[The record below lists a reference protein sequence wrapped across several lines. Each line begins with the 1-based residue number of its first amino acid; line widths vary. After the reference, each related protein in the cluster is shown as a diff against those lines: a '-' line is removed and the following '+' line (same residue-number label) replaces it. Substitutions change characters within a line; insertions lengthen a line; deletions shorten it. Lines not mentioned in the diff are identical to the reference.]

1 MSEPTLKLQQNADE
15 LLRDF
20 AMAEPDFEA
29 KALAIEA
36 KLGNK
41 PAEGALSDDD
51 LFRAPELTAEAGEP
65 SLPVPPSAVRAAPKS
80 NFAEMARKSL
90 QKGED
95 DATALA
101 KELMAAAK
109 SRRPDADMVERV
121 KAAGRAGAAA
131 SPLPVGDVE
140 RTSGVVTRTE
150 AAPVAAAAAPAAVAP
165 ASAPSRGVS
174 RGTVIGIFGSV
185 VGIAACLALYLK
197 TNEPE
202 VSPTSAALQAERAAD
217 APVAAAAPKAGGPA
231 PEAAKANDG
240 VVSPEALA
248 PASEP
253 KLAEAEKV
261 SGAKA
266 AAPAA
271 AAPAGVVAG
280 SAKAAAAA
288 SAAGAKQEA
297 VVLEDDP
304 APPQAPVAEKKAE
317 PALEPQLK
325 PAEGNGGSLPISPSA
340 GAVSTA
346 LGSVRGGAQACLA
359 GQTEA
364 VSASVTFGSDGHVV
378 SVRAGGPASACIQAA
393 LSKAHVAPF
402 AKDSFTAPITIR
414 PP

>member
-1 MSEPTLKLQQNADE
+1 MSEPTLKLQRNADE
-15 LLRDF
+15 LLRDLP
-20 AMAEPDFEA
+20 MAEPDLEA
-29 KALAIEA
+29 RAQAIA
-36 KLGNK
+36 GKLGSK

-51 LFRAPELTAEAGEP
+51 LFRAPELMAEVGEP
-65 SLPVPPSAVRAAPKS
+65 SLPVPPSAVRAGQKS

-109 SRRPDADMVERV
+109 SRRPDAEMVERV
-121 KAAGRAGAAA
+121 KAAGRAGATA
-131 SPLPVGDVE
+131 SPLPTGDVE
-140 RTSGVVTRTE
+140 RTSGVVTRAE
-150 AAPVAAAAAPAAVAP
+150 PVPVAAAVPVAAPA
-165 ASAPSRGVS
+165 SSPSRGVS

-185 VGIAACLALYLK
+185 VGIAACLALYFK
-197 TNEPE
+197 TNEPAS
-202 VSPTSAALQAERAAD
+202 SPTSAALQAEKAAD
-217 APVAAAAPKAGGPA
+217 AVVAATPQAGRPA
-231 PEAAKANDG
+231 PTAAAKPNDG

-248 PASEP
+248 PATEP
-253 KLAEAEKV
+253 QAPEGEKR
-261 SGAKA
+261 GGGKA
-266 AAPAA
+266 AAVA
-271 AAPAGVVAG
+271 AAPAGAPGG
-280 SAKAAAAA
+280 SPKVAAAAP
-288 SAAGAKQEA
+288 SAAAPKQEA

-304 APPQAPVAEKKAE
+304 APAQAPVAEKKAE
-317 PALEPQLK
+317 PTPEPQLK

-346 LGSVRGGAQACLA
+346 LGSVRSDAQACLA

-364 VSASVTFGSDGHVV
+364 VSASVTFGSDGHVL
-378 SVRAGGPASACIQAA
+378 SVRASGPAAACIQAA

>member
-1 MSEPTLKLQQNADE
+1 MSEPTLKLQRNADE
-15 LLRDF
+15 LLRDLP
-20 AMAEPDFEA
+20 MTEPDFEA
-29 KALAIEA
+29 SAKAIEA
-36 KLGNK
+36 KLGSK

-51 LFRAPELTAEAGEP
+51 LFRAPELGAEAGEP
-65 SLPVPPSAVRAAPKS
+65 SLPVPPSAVRTAPKS

-95 DATALA
+95 DSTALA

-109 SRRPDADMVERV
+109 GRRPDADMVERV
-121 KAAGRAGAAA
+121 KAAGRAGATA

-140 RTSGVVTRTE
+140 RTSGVVTRAE
-150 AAPVAAAAAPAAVAP
+150 PAPVAAAAVVAAAAAPAN
-165 ASAPSRGVS
+165 APSRGVS

-197 TNEPE
+197 TNEPAS
-202 VSPTSAALQAERAAD
+202 SPTSAALQAEKAAD
-217 APVAAAAPKAGGPA
+217 AMVVAAPQAGSPA
-231 PEAAKANDG
+231 PTAAKPNDG
-240 VVSPEALA
+240 VVSLEALA
-248 PASEP
+248 PATEP
-253 KLAEAEKV
+253 KTAEAEKLG
-261 SGAKA
+261 GAKA
-266 AAPAA
+266 AAAVA
-271 AAPAGVVAG
+271 AAPAGAPAG
-280 SAKAAAAA
+280 APKAA
-288 SAAGAKQEA
+288 SAPSAAGPKQEA

-304 APPQAPVAEKKAE
+304 APAQAPVAEKKTE

-378 SVRAGGPASACIQAA
+378 SVRASGPAAACIQAA